1 MARIRVKKKEKP
13 VRIPPCLLRDHPIF
27 LSEFVRQE
35 WIKTYEHAVRTGNEP
50 LAQKVVNEFVS
61 PRNRVAGY
69 RRLEKY
75 KVRIPDVG
83 ETTTGQYTRGKTH
96 PRYLGMD
103 VK

>member
-13 VRIPPCLLRDHPIF
+13 VRLPPCLLRDHPIF

-35 WIKTYEHAVRTGNEP
+35 WINAYKRAVRTGNER
-50 LAQKVVNEFVS
+50 LAQRIVNKFVG
-61 PRNRVAGY
+61 PRNRVDGY
-69 RRLEKY
+69 RRLKQH
-75 KVRIPDVG
+75 KVK
-83 ETTTGQYTRGKTH
+83 ELATTGQYTQGRTH